1 MNPERTTRPG
11 GRSARVQ
18 HAVQAAASGLLAE
31 NGGDRSALSI
41 PQIAARAGVT
51 PSTIYRR
58 WGDLQQL
65 LAALATRRLVPEPVE
80 DTGSLAGDL
89 AAWLEPYVED
99 FSSTLG
105 RQILRDMVADD
116 AATLGYFDILR
127 EHLEVIRAAA
137 ARRGEEAP
145 AVDDI
150 VDTVVAPIIYR
161 ILFTEADTASL
172 GLDRRLRQLL
182 G

>member
-1 MNPERTTRPG
+1 MTLG
-11 GRSARVQ
+11 A
-18 HAVQAAASGLLAE
+18 
-31 NGGDRSALSI
+31 
-41 PQIAARAGVT
+41 
-51 PSTIYRR
+51 
-58 WGDLQQL
+58 
-65 LAALATRRLVPEPVE
+65 EPVE

-105 RQILRDMVADD
+105 RQILWDMVADG
-116 AATLGYFDILR
+116 AAPLGYFDILK

-161 ILFTEADTASL
+161 ILFMDADTASL
-172 GLDRRLRQLL
+172 GLERRLRQLL
-182 G
+182 R